1 MKLLKNQVKDLRR
14 GINRD
19 YIYKQLI
26 AAITYI
32 LSEGHPIKVYD
43 KSTEIVNADF
53 KNFIQSQGYTV
64 LQVQQA
70 AEKVLTWY
78 TEQDSD
84 VVMETY
90 IRTTVNNALID
101 SLTSKSLAKQEVF
114 KEQLIKKANSEQL
127 NKKDITEHIEKIKQL
142 MLVNSVARQFTL
154 ELLEVK
160 FGAHV
165 GICTD
170 QQGTS
175 YTTFIPK
182 HVTPQK
188 YHQLFAEA
196 FLDLGFTMQDMRFE
210 IQECSNYY
218 IYKIVLWW

>member
-1 MKLLKNQVKDLRR
+1 MEILKTCVEDLR
-14 GINRD
+14 GIKNRD

-32 LSEGHPIKVYD
+32 LSEGHPIKIYD
-43 KSTEIVNADF
+43 KSTEIVKADF

-78 TEQDSD
+78 TKQDPD
-84 VVMETY
+84 IVMETY

-101 SLTSKSLAKQEVF
+101 SLTVKVPEKQEVF
-114 KEQLIKKANSEQL
+114 KKQLIKKANSGQL
-127 NKKDITEHIEKIKQL
+127 NKKDIAEHIEKIKHL
-142 MLVNSVARQFTL
+142 MQINSVARQFTL

-165 GICTD
+165 GICAD

-182 HVTPQK
+182 HVNSHR
-188 YHQLFAEA
+188 YLQLFEEA
-196 FLDLGFTMQDMRFE
+196 FLDLGFTPQDMRFE

-218 IYKIVLWW
+218 TYKIVLWW